1 MKKLFLTSVVL
12 FIIGINSFAFAK
24 TADSKNFPVNA
35 DNMYMISLTAL
46 NKLNYGIKEL
56 QSSSGYIL
64 FTANN
69 GNEYLL
75 AVTSL
80 GEEASN
86 VKITKLKQSSQL
98 TENQKSVYV
107 EITKN
112 IENITKKE
120 NRKEEKST

>member
-1 MKKLFLTSVVL
+1 MKKLFLTSAVL

-86 VKITKLKQSSQL
+86 VKITKLKHSSPL
-98 TENQKSVYV
+98 TEIQNSVYV
-107 EITKN
+107 EITNNLDN
-112 IENITKKE
+112 IPIKAN
-120 NRKEEKST
+120 

>member
-1 MKKLFLTSVVL
+1 MLYSYQINTRYGDGYEKLQTH
-12 FIIGINSFAFAK
+12 AFAK

-86 VKITKLKQSSQL
+86 VKITKLKQSSPL
-98 TENQKSVYV
+98 TEIQNSVYF
-107 EITKN
+107 EITNNLDN
-112 IENITKKE
+112 IPIKAN
-120 NRKEEKST
+120 